1 MDNKKI
7 KLGLSGVGDFAE
19 KCFIELFQNHPMV
32 ESLVIADVDAERLA
46 RIADKFGIDVCYDSH
61 TALCESDVDAV
72 AIFTQRHLHGPMSVE
87 ALKAGKHVYCAV
99 PAASSVAEVEELVR
113 TVNETGLIY
122 MMGETSYYYP
132 SALYCREQFKKGKF
146 GDFVYGEGEYRH
158 DMSHGFYEAYQNSGG
173 PNWQRVAGVPP
184 MYYPT
189 HSTSMLI
196 STTGQYLTQVSCLGY
211 RDKVDDKVFGE
222 GLNNWDN
229 PFSNETALFR
239 TSGGGMFRV
248 NEFRRVGD
256 LTGNSVRMSMTGT
269 LGTYQE
275 QGEHTCLWTS
285 LDGES
290 VDLTEALK
298 CGEPDIDPSEKVG
311 KGIQYDFFTGV
322 SKYHPV
328 ERMPKEFFGLT
339 NGHYGSHHFLV
350 DDFCR
355 SVIENKLAPNHVWAA
370 ARYTVPGLVA
380 HESAMQEGALMDIPD
395 FGDPST
401 QWEYLFED

>member
-1 MDNKKI
+1 
-7 KLGLSGVGDFAE
+7 
-19 KCFIELFQNHPMV
+19 
-32 ESLVIADVDAERLA
+32 
-46 RIADKFGIDVCYDSH
+46 
-61 TALCESDVDAV
+61 
-72 AIFTQRHLHGPMSVE
+72 
-87 ALKAGKHVYCAV
+87 
-99 PAASSVAEVEELVR
+99 
-113 TVNETGLIY
+113 
-122 MMGETSYYYP
+122 
-132 SALYCREQFKKGKF
+132 
-146 GDFVYGEGEYRH
+146 
-158 DMSHGFYEAYQNSGG
+158 MSHGFYEAYQHAGG
-173 PNWQRVAGVPP
+173 PNWQRVAGIPP

-196 STTGQYLTQVSCLGY
+196 STTGQRLTKVSCLGY

-256 LTGNSVRMSMTGT
+256 KTGNSVRMSMTGT
-269 LGTYQE
+269 EGTYQE

-285 LDGES
+285 LAGDS
-290 VDLTEALK
+290 IDLTEELR
-298 CGEPDIDPSEKVG
+298 CGELKS
-311 KGIQYDFFTGV
+311 GIPADKSVRGVQNDFFTGV

-328 ERMPKEFFGLT
+328 HRLPKEFHGLP

-380 HESAMQEGALMDIPD
+380 HESARQEGAMLDIPD
-395 FGDPST
+395 FGDPGAE
-401 QWEYLFED
+401 WEDLFED